1 MDYIDKKIIFIL
13 QRQADLP
20 LSEISKRVGLSQTPC
35 WNRIRKLEEDGVI
48 EKKVTIINKRKV
60 NLPITVFLMITVRNH
75 NSDWM
80 KKFSEI
86 LKKYK
91 NILEA
96 HRITG
101 SQADYIIKIVA
112 GSIEEYDEF
121 QQVLIKNIEFNSMS
135 SGISLQELK
144 STTIF
149 TFKII
154 IKVYKIL

>member
-1 MDYIDKKIIFIL
+1 MDFIDKKIIFIL

-48 EKKVTIINKRKV
+48 EKKVTLINKRKV
-60 NLPITVFLMITVRNH
+60 NLPITVFLMITVRNQ

-80 KKFSEI
+80 NKFSEI

-144 STTIF
+144 STTILPL
-149 TFKII
+149 K
-154 IKVYKIL
+154 

>member
-35 WNRIRKLEEDGVI
+35 WNRIKKLEEDGVI
-48 EKKVTIINKRKV
+48 EKKVTLINKRKV

-80 KKFSEI
+80 KKFGDI

-112 GSIEEYDEF
+112 ESIEEYDEF

-144 STTIF
+144 STTILP
-149 TFKII
+149 
-154 IKVYKIL
+154 IK

>member
-1 MDYIDKKIIFIL
+1 MDNIDKKIIFIL

-48 EKKVTIINKRKV
+48 EKKVTLINKKKV
-60 NLPITVFLMITVRNH
+60 NLPITVFLMITVRYH
-75 NSDWM
+75 NSDWVEE
-80 KKFSEI
+80 FSQI

-101 SQADYIIKIVA
+101 SQADYIIKVVA
-112 GSIEEYDEF
+112 ESIEEYDEF

-144 STTIF
+144 STTILPV
-149 TFKII
+149 K
-154 IKVYKIL
+154 

>member
-35 WNRIRKLEEDGVI
+35 WNRIKKLEEDGVI
-48 EKKVTIINKRKV
+48 EKKVTLINKRKV

-80 KKFSEI
+80 KKFGDI

-101 SQADYIIKIVA
+101 SQADYIIKVVA
-112 GSIEEYDEF
+112 ESIEEYDEF

-144 STTIF
+144 STTILP
-149 TFKII
+149 
-154 IKVYKIL
+154 IK

>member
-35 WNRIRKLEEDGVI
+35 WNRIKKLEEDGVI
-48 EKKVTIINKRKV
+48 EKKVTLINKRKV

-75 NSDWM
+75 SSDWM

-112 GSIEEYDEF
+112 ESIEEYDKF

-144 STTIF
+144 STTILPL
-149 TFKII
+149 K
-154 IKVYKIL
+154 

>member
-48 EKKVTIINKRKV
+48 EKKVTLINKRKV

-80 KKFSEI
+80 NKFSEI

-101 SQADYIIKIVA
+101 SQADYIIKIVV
-112 GSIEEYDEF
+112 GSIDEYDEF

-144 STTIF
+144 STTILPL
-149 TFKII
+149 K
-154 IKVYKIL
+154 

>member
-35 WNRIRKLEEDGVI
+35 WNRIKKLEEDGVI
-48 EKKVTIINKRKV
+48 EKKVTLINKRKV

-96 HRITG
+96 HRVTG
-101 SQADYIIKIVA
+101 SQADYIIKVVTE
-112 GSIEEYDEF
+112 SIQEYDEF

-144 STTIF
+144 STTILP
-149 TFKII
+149 
-154 IKVYKIL
+154 IK

>member
-35 WNRIRKLEEDGVI
+35 WNRIKKLEEDGVI
-48 EKKVTIINKRKV
+48 EKKVTLINKRKV

-75 NSDWM
+75 NSDWI

-101 SQADYIIKIVA
+101 SQADYIIKVVA
-112 GSIEEYDEF
+112 ESIEEYDEF

-144 STTIF
+144 STTILP
-149 TFKII
+149 
-154 IKVYKIL
+154 IK

>member
-1 MDYIDKKIIFIL
+1 MDHIDKKIIFIL

-112 GSIEEYDEF
+112 GSIEEYDKF

-144 STTIF
+144 STTILP
-149 TFKII
+149 
-154 IKVYKIL
+154 IK

>member
-60 NLPITVFLMITVRNH
+60 NLPVTVFLMITVRNH

-80 KKFSEI
+80 DKFSEI

-112 GSIEEYDEF
+112 GSIEEYDKF

-144 STTIF
+144 STTILPL
-149 TFKII
+149 K
-154 IKVYKIL
+154 

>member
-35 WNRIRKLEEDGVI
+35 WNRIRKLEEDGII

-96 HRITG
+96 HRVTG
-101 SQADYIIKIVA
+101 SQADYIIKIVTE
-112 GSIEEYDEF
+112 SIQEYDEF

-144 STTIF
+144 STTILP
-149 TFKII
+149 
-154 IKVYKIL
+154 IK

>member
-75 NSDWM
+75 NSDWI

-101 SQADYIIKIVA
+101 SQADYIIKVVA
-112 GSIEEYDEF
+112 ESIEEYDEF

-144 STTIF
+144 STTILP
-149 TFKII
+149 
-154 IKVYKIL
+154 IK

>member
-135 SGISLQELK
+135 SGISLRELK
-144 STTIF
+144 GTTILPL
-149 TFKII
+149 K
-154 IKVYKIL
+154 

>member
-1 MDYIDKKIIFIL
+1 MDHIDKKIIFIL

-80 KKFSEI
+80 NKFSEI

-144 STTIF
+144 STTILP
-149 TFKII
+149 
-154 IKVYKIL
+154 IK

>member
-48 EKKVTIINKRKV
+48 EKKVTIVNKRKV

-112 GSIEEYDEF
+112 GSIVEYDEF
-121 QQVLIKNIEFNSMS
+121 QQVLIKNIEFNSVS

-144 STTIF
+144 STTILPL
-149 TFKII
+149 K
-154 IKVYKIL
+154 

>member
-13 QRQADLP
+13 QRQSDLP

-60 NLPITVFLMITVRNH
+60 KLPVTVFLMITVRNH

-80 KKFSEI
+80 DKFNQI

-101 SQADYIIKIVA
+101 PQADYIIKIVA
-112 GSIEEYDEF
+112 GSIDEYDEF

-135 SGISLQELK
+135 SGVSLQELK
-144 STTIF
+144 NTTILP
-149 TFKII
+149 
-154 IKVYKIL
+154 IK

>member
-80 KKFSEI
+80 EKFSQI

-144 STTIF
+144 STTILP
-149 TFKII
+149 
-154 IKVYKIL
+154 IK

>member
-20 LSEISKRVGLSQTPC
+20 ISEISKRVGLSQTPC
-35 WNRIRKLEEDGVI
+35 WNRIKKLEEDGVI
-48 EKKVTIINKRKV
+48 EKKVTLINKRKV

-80 KKFSEI
+80 ERFSEI

-101 SQADYIIKIVA
+101 SQADYIIKVVA
-112 GSIEEYDEF
+112 ESIEEYDEF

-144 STTIF
+144 STTILP
-149 TFKII
+149 
-154 IKVYKIL
+154 IK

>member
-35 WNRIRKLEEDGVI
+35 WNRIKKLEEDGVI
-48 EKKVTIINKRKV
+48 EKKVTLINKRKV
-60 NLPITVFLMITVRNH
+60 NLPVTVFLMITVRNH
-75 NSDWM
+75 NSDWTN
-80 KKFSEI
+80 KFSEI

-101 SQADYIIKIVA
+101 SQVDYIIKIVA
-112 GSIEEYDEF
+112 GSIEEYDKF

-144 STTIF
+144 STTILPL
-149 TFKII
+149 K
-154 IKVYKIL
+154 

>member
-48 EKKVTIINKRKV
+48 EKKVTLINKKKV

-144 STTIF
+144 STTILPL
-149 TFKII
+149 K
-154 IKVYKIL
+154 

>member
-80 KKFSEI
+80 NKFSEI

-135 SGISLQELK
+135 SGISLRELK
-144 STTIF
+144 STTILPL
-149 TFKII
+149 K
-154 IKVYKIL
+154 

>member
-1 MDYIDKKIIFIL
+1 MDYIDKKIIFII
-13 QRQADLP
+13 QRQADLS

-80 KKFSEI
+80 NKFSEI

-121 QQVLIKNIEFNSMS
+121 QKVLIKNIEFNSMS

-144 STTIF
+144 STTILP
-149 TFKII
+149 IR
-154 IKVYKIL
+154 

>member
-48 EKKVTIINKRKV
+48 EKKVTLINKRKV
-60 NLPITVFLMITVRNH
+60 NLPITVFLMISVRNH

-80 KKFSEI
+80 NKFSEI

-112 GSIEEYDEF
+112 GSIEEYDKF

-144 STTIF
+144 STTILPL
-149 TFKII
+149 K
-154 IKVYKIL
+154 

>member
-35 WNRIRKLEEDGVI
+35 WNRIKKLEEDGVI
-48 EKKVTIINKRKV
+48 EKKVSLINKRKV
-60 NLPITVFLMITVRNH
+60 NLPVTVFLMITVRNH

-80 KKFSEI
+80 NKFSEI

-101 SQADYIIKIVA
+101 SQADYIIKVVA
-112 GSIEEYDEF
+112 ESIEEYDEF
-121 QQVLIKNIEFNSMS
+121 QQVLIKNI
-135 SGISLQELK
+135 
-144 STTIF
+144 
-149 TFKII
+149 
-154 IKVYKIL
+154 

>member
-35 WNRIRKLEEDGVI
+35 WNRIKKLEEDGVI
-48 EKKVTIINKRKV
+48 EKKVTLINKRKV

-75 NSDWM
+75 NSDWTN
-80 KKFSEI
+80 KFSEI

-96 HRITG
+96 HRVTG
-101 SQADYIIKIVA
+101 SQADYIIKVVA
-112 GSIEEYDEF
+112 ESIEEYDEF

-144 STTIF
+144 STTILP
-149 TFKII
+149 
-154 IKVYKIL
+154 IK

>member
-35 WNRIRKLEEDGVI
+35 WNRIKKLEEDGVI
-48 EKKVTIINKRKV
+48 EKKVTLINKRKV
-60 NLPITVFLMITVRNH
+60 NLPVTVFLMITVRNH
-75 NSDWM
+75 NSDWTN
-80 KKFSEI
+80 KFSEI

-101 SQADYIIKIVA
+101 SQADYIIKVVA
-112 GSIEEYDEF
+112 ESIEEYDEF

-144 STTIF
+144 STTILPV
-149 TFKII
+149 K
-154 IKVYKIL
+154 

>member
-35 WNRIRKLEEDGVI
+35 WNRIKKLEEDGVI
-48 EKKVTIINKRKV
+48 EKKVTLINKRKV

-80 KKFSEI
+80 NKFSEI

-101 SQADYIIKIVA
+101 SQADYIIKVVA
-112 GSIEEYDEF
+112 ESIEEYDEF

-144 STTIF
+144 STTILP
-149 TFKII
+149 
-154 IKVYKIL
+154 IK

>member
-35 WNRIRKLEEDGVI
+35 WNRIKKLEEDGVI
-48 EKKVTIINKRKV
+48 EKKVTLINKRKV

-80 KKFSEI
+80 KKFGEI

-101 SQADYIIKIVA
+101 SQADYIIKVVA
-112 GSIEEYDEF
+112 ESIQEYDEF

-144 STTIF
+144 STTILP
-149 TFKII
+149 
-154 IKVYKIL
+154 IK

>member
-1 MDYIDKKIIFIL
+1 MDHIDKKIIFIL

-35 WNRIRKLEEDGVI
+35 WNRIRKLEENRVI

-80 KKFSEI
+80 NKFSEI

-101 SQADYIIKIVA
+101 SQSDYIIKNVA
-112 GSIEEYDEF
+112 GSIEEYDKF
-121 QQVLIKNIEFNSMS
+121 QKVLIKNIEFNSMS

-144 STTIF
+144 STTILPL
-149 TFKII
+149 K
-154 IKVYKIL
+154 

>member
-1 MDYIDKKIIFIL
+1 M
-13 QRQADLP
+13 
-20 LSEISKRVGLSQTPC
+20 SQTPC

-48 EKKVTIINKRKV
+48 EKKVAIINKRKV
-60 NLPITVFLMITVRNH
+60 NLPITVFLMITVRNQ
-75 NSDWM
+75 NSDWIN
-80 KKFSEI
+80 KFSEI

-112 GSIEEYDEF
+112 GSIEEYDKF

-144 STTIF
+144 STTILPL
-149 TFKII
+149 K
-154 IKVYKIL
+154 

>member
-1 MDYIDKKIIFIL
+1 MDNIDKKIIFIL

-80 KKFSEI
+80 IKFNQI

-101 SQADYIIKIVA
+101 SQADYIIKIVV

-144 STTIF
+144 STTILPL
-149 TFKII
+149 K
-154 IKVYKIL
+154 

>member
-35 WNRIRKLEEDGVI
+35 WNRIRKLEEDGII
-48 EKKVTIINKRKV
+48 EKKVTLINKRKV

-80 KKFSEI
+80 NKFSEI

-112 GSIEEYDEF
+112 GSIEEYDKF

-144 STTIF
+144 STTILPL
-149 TFKII
+149 K
-154 IKVYKIL
+154 

>member
-112 GSIEEYDEF
+112 GSIVEYDEF

-144 STTIF
+144 STTILPL
-149 TFKII
+149 K
-154 IKVYKIL
+154 

>member
-1 MDYIDKKIIFIL
+1 MDHIDKKIIFIL

-35 WNRIRKLEEDGVI
+35 WNRIKKLEEDGVI
-48 EKKVTIINKRKV
+48 EKKVTLINKRKV
-60 NLPITVFLMITVRNH
+60 NLPVTVFLMITVRNH
-75 NSDWM
+75 NSDWTN
-80 KKFSEI
+80 KFSEI

-96 HRITG
+96 HRVTG
-101 SQADYIIKIVA
+101 SQADYIIKVVA
-112 GSIEEYDEF
+112 ESIQEYDEF

-144 STTIF
+144 STTILP
-149 TFKII
+149 
-154 IKVYKIL
+154 IK

>member
-35 WNRIRKLEEDGVI
+35 WNRIKKLEEDGVI
-48 EKKVTIINKRKV
+48 EKKVTLINKRKV
-60 NLPITVFLMITVRNH
+60 NLPVTVFLMITVRNH
-75 NSDWM
+75 NSDWTN
-80 KKFSEI
+80 KFSEI

-112 GSIEEYDEF
+112 GSIDEYDEF

-144 STTIF
+144 STTILPL
-149 TFKII
+149 K
-154 IKVYKIL
+154 